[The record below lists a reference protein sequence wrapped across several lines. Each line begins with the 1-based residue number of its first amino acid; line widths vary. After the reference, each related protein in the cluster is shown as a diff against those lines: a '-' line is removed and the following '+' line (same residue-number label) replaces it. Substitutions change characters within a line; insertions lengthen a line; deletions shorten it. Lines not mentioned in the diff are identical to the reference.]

1 MVRPF
6 IKVPDKIPF
15 FLRIGLWISKHETG
29 KELLP
34 GKLLTWVPK
43 AALGAG
49 MMEALTAKGKDAKE
63 KRLLN
68 LVRLQASLT
77 CSCAFCID
85 MNAAGINVNGIS
97 DEEIA
102 AMQGM
107 IEKETVKTFTQR
119 EIVALEYAIRMSKT
133 PSLFPESFI
142 SQLTSVFSE
151 KEIVL
156 LASTIASVNY
166 WARLNQALGIPSA
179 GFSEECY
186 LKQS

>member
-29 KELLP
+29 KDLLP

-49 MMEALTAKGKDAKE
+49 MMEALTAKGKDSQE

-85 MNAAGINVNGIS
+85 MNAAGINLNGIS
-97 DEEIA
+97 EEEIA
-102 AMQGM
+102 AMQGT
-107 IEKETVKTFTQR
+107 IEKESVVSFDQR
-119 EIVALEYAIRMSKT
+119 ELLALEYAIRMSQT
-133 PSLFPESFI
+133 PSVFPESFI
-142 SQLTSVFSE
+142 TQLKSAYSE

-186 LKQS
+186 LKQN